1 MRTLGGEGPLSQ
13 KSEIFASSPK
23 GRAKGGPAAY
33 ALSGRTAAF
42 FHAPK
47 NQRTLAEAMKKPTK
61 SANRAAGMV

>member
-1 MRTLGGEGPLSQ
+1 MQGKNDYHRTKHALV
-13 KSEIFASSPK
+13 
-23 GRAKGGPAAY
+23 GGPAAY